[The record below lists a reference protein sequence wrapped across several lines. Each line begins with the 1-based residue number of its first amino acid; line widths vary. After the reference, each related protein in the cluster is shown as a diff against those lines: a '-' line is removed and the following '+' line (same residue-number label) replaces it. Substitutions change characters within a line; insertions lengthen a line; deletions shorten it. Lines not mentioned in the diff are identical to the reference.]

1 MDSSMLQQQH
11 FKLPFHLL
19 FGRLS
24 LVKTTPL
31 IKYKIKTLTFKDNF
45 NFQIAWLCGK
55 ILGTASVLYIERTV
69 YFLFCCKDQMN
80 VSFRPVNWIT
90 LTLAISLCQA
100 IRLIPTRCLLKDI
113 NGVDCNI
120 DATVAL
126 FFLTISYSVGK
137 IDLKAESPN
146 QTSSQN
152 YHLQVWICQ
161 VSKSLI

>member
-1 MDSSMLQQQH
+1 
-11 FKLPFHLL
+11 
-19 FGRLS
+19 
-24 LVKTTPL
+24 
-31 IKYKIKTLTFKDNF
+31 
-45 NFQIAWLCGK
+45 LCGK

-100 IRLIPTRCLLKDI
+100 IRLISTRCLLKDI

-152 YHLQVWICQ
+152 YHLQV
-161 VSKSLI
+161 